1 MKIDKN
7 MSIERKEII
16 DLKREFWKNI
26 SRVGRGERR
35 VVVLFFVRILI
46 SVLVFGIVDLKVI
59 GGEEK
64 SLIRFVD

>member
-16 DLKREFWKNI
+16 DLKREFWKNV

>member
-7 MSIERKEII
+7 MSIERKETI
-16 DLKREFWKNI
+16 DLKREPWKNI

-35 VVVLFFVRILI
+35 VAVLFFARTPT
-46 SVLVFGIVDLKVI
+46 SALVFGTVDPKVT

-64 SLIRFVD
+64 SLTRFVD